1 MTRRRREALLFGGAL
16 AVRLAHVAAIHRGPV
31 FRYLFIDSQF
41 YDGVGRRLAA
51 GDGFP
56 EGPFFMNVLYGLVLG
71 GVYAVSGS
79 GEGGRLAALCL
90 QCALGAAACVL
101 TVRLGEALGFP
112 REGLAAGLL
121 LAVFGPAIFYDG
133 ALLTPG
139 LLLFLTVSATLVA
152 VRASAPAGGARA
164 ALLLGALTG
173 LLVLGRASHALL
185 LAGWIPLVGRG
196 PGGARRALLVAAA
209 CAAVVLPVTLR
220 NLAASGEWIPV
231 SANGGMALWAGNHEQ
246 ATGIYSEPPFLSN
259 PVPEREAEDYRAEAS
274 RRAGRELTLA
284 GSSAFWTRATL
295 ARWAADPAGAVRLAA
310 RKLRFWFHAVESQ
323 TNLSYYFAR
332 DFSPVLQV
340 ARLHLG
346 WILPFAVLGF
356 ALRPRAFLVPAIP
369 VAASLLTCALFYTS
383 SEYRHPVVPCLLLFA
398 AAGARRVGSLL
409 RGGAPAARVAA
420 AAALLALL
428 VATNARDPFLSRL
441 TSRRVD
447 YYNFAA
453 LALAEGRLDDAERF
467 ARRSI
472 AIDPSWPVSRAK
484 LAEILQRA
492 GRVDEAGEEHRRA
505 GELRGAAVD
514 PLEAPMI
521 LFRAGRFAEARSAF
535 LTLAAAGGETRP
547 LALNNAGLCAMR
559 LERVA
564 EAESLFTAARTADP
578 GYASPVI
585 HLGRLALAQG
595 RTEAAAA
602 YAREALALAPSDG
615 RAHRL
620 LARALGR
627 PLAGAATDDEE

>member
-1 MTRRRREALLFGGAL
+1 MTRARRDALLFAGAL
-16 AVRLAHVAAIHRGPV
+16 ALRALHVAAVHRGPV

-56 EGPFFMNVLYGLVLG
+56 EGPFFMNVLYGVVLG
-71 GVYAVSGS
+71 GVYAVFGS
-79 GEGGRLAALCL
+79 AEGGRLAALCL
-90 QCALGAAACVL
+90 QSVLGAAACVL
-101 TVRLGEALGFP
+101 TVRLGEALARP
-112 REGLAAGLL
+112 REGLAAGVL
-121 LAVFGPAIFYDG
+121 LAILGPAIFYDG
-133 ALLTPG
+133 ALLTPSV
-139 LLLFLTVSATLVA
+139 LLFLTVAATLAA
-152 VRASAPAGGARA
+152 VRAAAPGAGARA

-185 LAGWIPLVGRG
+185 LAGWTPLVARG
-196 PGGARRALLVAAA
+196 AGGAKRALLTAAA

-220 NLAASGEWIPV
+220 NLAVSGEWIPV

-274 RRAGRELTLA
+274 RRARRELTLA

-295 ARWAADPAGAVRLAA
+295 ERWAADPAAAARLAA

-332 DFSPVLQV
+332 DFSPVLQI

-346 WILPFAVLGF
+346 WILPFAILGF
-356 ALRPRAFLVPAIP
+356 AWRRRAFIVPAIP

-398 AAGARRVGSLL
+398 AAGARRAWDLL
-409 RGGAPAARVAA
+409 RGGAPATRVAVA
-420 AAALLALL
+420 AGLLALL

-453 LALAEGRLDDAERF
+453 LAEAEGRLEDAERF

-484 LAEILQRA
+484 LAEILQRS
-492 GRVDEAGEEHRRA
+492 GRVREAGEEHGRA
-505 GELRGAAVD
+505 ESLRGAPAD
-514 PLEAPMI
+514 ALEAPMT
-521 LFRAGRFAEARSAF
+521 LFRAGRFAEAQSAF
-535 LTLAAAGGETRP
+535 LALAAAGGGTRSI
-547 LALNNAGLCAMR
+547 ALNNAGLCAMR
-559 LERVA
+559 RERVA
-564 EAESLFTAARTADP
+564 EAESLLTAAREADP

-595 RTEAAAA
+595 RSDAAAA
-602 YAREALALAPSDG
+602 YAREALSIAPSDG
-615 RAHRL
+615 RAQRL
-620 LARALGR
+620 LARATGQ
-627 PLAGAATDDEE
+627 PAPDGPADEEE